1 MRAVADIRPRSVY
14 WLPHVAKG
22 LGISIRTLQRHAKA
36 GRLNAVRAG
45 LHTFVTGRC
54 LLAWLEG
61 SAKGDRKANRRRERI
76 RHA

>member
-36 GRLNAVRAG
+36 GRLKAVRAG
-45 LHTFVTGRC
+45 LHTFVTGQC

-61 SAKGDRKANRRRERI
+61 RTERKRTRRAKDREA
-76 RHA
+76 AQV